1 MPLLDAEG
9 QASTAAF
16 PVGTLVNKQNI
27 KAGFNTERQSTAE
40 ITLCATAIA
49 MKHGMIVDQLL
60 PMRLGKCHR
69 SAQTAFFTVR
79 DQAANIGIVQ
89 SFILFIHFLEDTHAD
104 QAAGQI
110 IVGSV
115 SNHAPTDKEQPRNI
129 NHEQDRLD
137 HAEDRGSIPS

>member
-27 KAGFNTERQSTAE
+27 KAGFNTERQPTAE

-60 PMRLGKCHR
+60 PMRLGKRHR

-79 DQAANIGIVQ
+79 DQAAWSNYRWLRQQ
-89 SFILFIHFLEDTHAD
+89 SRAN
-104 QAAGQI
+104 G
-110 IVGSV
+110 
-115 SNHAPTDKEQPRNI
+115 
-129 NHEQDRLD
+129 
-137 HAEDRGSIPS
+137 